1 MSLLL
6 PVHWPKQVKSM
17 TSLRKGSIILLQ
29 GEGVNIPVNNSTNIR
44 EKPIKGAMFWL
55 QSRNVCR
62 FDLWYV
68 NHVFTRLTLSLSD
81 CMHHSLN
88 YHYDDKL
95 PFKIIEKVQL
105 LENVFR
111 GESTLSCSLLPI
123 VLAMPP
129 RLTLLGHIFY
139 YPNHSQGHTVGIQHR
154 HSPLLWNAADQWRLL
169 SAQPKLGTERQPANT
184 LLKPCSLMKELCWA
198 NICPLWI

>member
-1 MSLLL
+1 MLCFDYNLEMSAGL
-6 PVHWPKQVKSM
+6 
-17 TSLRKGSIILLQ
+17 TSDTSITYLEDWHFPCLIVRIIVL
-29 GEGVNIPVNNSTNIR
+29 NIVI
-44 EKPIKGAMFWL
+44 
-55 QSRNVCR
+55 
-62 FDLWYV
+62 
-68 NHVFTRLTLSLSD
+68 
-81 CMHHSLN
+81 
-88 YHYDDKL
+88 DDKL

-139 YPNHSQGHTVGIQHR
+139 YPNHNQGHTVGIQHR

-169 SAQPKLGTERQPANT
+169 SAQPTLGTERRPANA